1 MSNSLRPHGL
11 QHTSLPS
18 PSVSPGVCSNSCP
31 LSRWCHPALSPS
43 VAPSSALSLSQHQGL
58 FQWVSSSHQVA
69 KVLSLS
75 ISLSNEYSELISFR
89 IDWFDLLTVQG
100 TLKSLFQPH
109 ISKASVL
116 QCSAFFM
123 VQLSHPDMTVYNW
136 VLFCHEKGNSLPF
149 ALDLEHIVLVGLI
162 RQKKK

>member
-1 MSNSLRPHGL
+1 MANLLWPHEL
-11 QHTSLPS
+11 QHSSCACPS
-18 PSVSPGVCSNSCP
+18 PSPWVCSNSCP

-123 VQLSHPDMTVYNW
+123 VQLSHPDMTT
-136 VLFCHEKGNSLPF
+136 GNTI
-149 ALDLEHIVLVGLI
+149 ALTWWTFLGNDVSVF
-162 RQKKK
+162 